1 MTSNGQVMWDEP
13 ATYELG
19 LRTREL
25 VVSILDGIEWMD
37 AVTGRWFENAAELI
51 KHGGSLPS
59 SVPLVSLGHVA
70 EMTSALSAIGSAFV
84 DFELAIAAAWGL
96 VESDVR
102 PTYEADMT
110 DVLALVVPRRSGNI
124 GEYSDVHFALM
135 ERFYSWRRAAA
146 ATGVQNLP
154 GLSRYVDTV
163 GSSSM
168 RACSWLKW
176 GMHAAAEVSR
186 EQGSS

>member
-1 MTSNGQVMWDEP
+1 MISNGQAMWDET

-25 VVSILDGIEWMD
+25 MVSILDGIEWMD
-37 AVTGRWFENAAELI
+37 AVTGRWFDNAAELI
-51 KHGGSLPS
+51 KHADLLPS

-70 EMTSALSAIGSAFV
+70 EMTSALSLIGGACV
-84 DFELAIAAAWGL
+84 DFELAIAVAWGL

-102 PTYEADMT
+102 PTYEAGVA
-110 DVLALVVPRRSGNI
+110 DVLALEVPRRSGDI
-124 GEYSDVHFALM
+124 SEYSEVHFGLM
-135 ERFYSWRRAAA
+135 EQFHSWRRAAG

-176 GMHAAAEVSR
+176 GMHAAAEISR
-186 EQGSS
+186 GQGPS

>member
-1 MTSNGQVMWDEP
+1 MTSNGQVMWDET

-25 VVSILDGIEWMD
+25 MVSIMDGIEWMD
-37 AVTGRWFENAAELI
+37 AAIRRWFDNAAELI
-51 KHGGSLPS
+51 KHGDSRPS

-70 EMTSALSAIGSAFV
+70 EMTSALSCIGSACV

-102 PTYEADMT
+102 PTYEANVAG
-110 DVLALVVPRRSGNI
+110 VLALEVPRRSGDI
-124 GEYSDVHFALM
+124 GEYSELHFGLM
-135 ERFYSWRRAAA
+135 ERFYAWRGAAA
-146 ATGVQNLP
+146 ATGVQSLP

-163 GSSSM
+163 GFSSM
-168 RACSWLKW
+168 RAASWLKW
-176 GMHAAAEVSR
+176 GMHAAAEISR